1 MHAHL
6 FMHTYV
12 HSFSHSFG
20 QSFIL
25 FQVIACE
32 QEVGWRERVDNRGTR
47 VVLFM
52 TDNDFHYAGEGRVSV
67 GVWNMGVA
75 KLYGEI

>member
-6 FMHTYV
+6 FMHSYV
-12 HSFSHSFG
+12 HSI
-20 QSFIL
+20 QSFM
-25 FQVIACE
+25 VIACE
-32 QEVGWRERVDNRGTR
+32 REVGWRMRIDNRGTR

-67 GVWNMGVA
+67 GV
-75 KLYGEI
+75 